1 MATIDPLWIAFTCHD
16 YSTIQAWNNMNISNN
31 DLKLG
36 FAAESKLLVASKSPL
51 NNITVIR
58 THILGIKTMLKKFNV
73 DGLLSL

>member
-1 MATIDPLWIAFTCHD
+1 
-16 YSTIQAWNNMNISNN
+16 MNISNN